1 MYMNHVKVDIIWDRL
16 IIKHDMYFVIVD
28 SFIPF
33 LFHGN
38 SMLIIEN

>member
-16 IIKHDMYFVIVD
+16 IMKHDMYFVIVD

-33 LFHGN
+33 FVSWDQYAN
-38 SMLIIEN
+38 Y